1 MEIQRSTRRLSSSDP
16 TVCWKLFDTPVKP
29 ILTYAAEIW
38 GFEDVGQIEKV
49 QTFAMKRFLGVPLH
63 SSNKLLY
70 GEPGRYPQFIRTAVK
85 CVKYWLKLTA
95 TVVKTK

>member
-70 GEPGRYPQFIRTAVK
+70 GETG
-85 CVKYWLKLTA
+85 
-95 TVVKTK
+95 

>member
-1 MEIQRSTRRLSSSDP
+1 MKGKKGVMEIQKSVRRLSSSDP
-16 TVCWKLFDTPVKP
+16 TVCWKFFDTQIKP
-29 ILTYAAEIW
+29 ILTYAAVIW

-70 GEPGRYPQFIRTAVK
+70 GETGRLP
-85 CVKYWLKLTA
+85 
-95 TVVKTK
+95 TVY